1 MVERLSLSDPAGRW
15 VLSVAVLGSAMGF
28 LDATVVNVAMPRIG
42 AELGADVAGLQWT
55 LNGYLVAL
63 ASLLLF
69 GGALGDRFGRRR
81 IFRIG
86 VAWFTVASLA
96 CALAPTVEILIATRV
111 LQGIGGALVT
121 PGSLAIIET
130 TFRADQRARTIGWW
144 SALAGLATAAG
155 PPLGGFLVDTLS
167 WRWIFLINLP
177 VGAFVVATAGRMP
190 ETRDPKATG
199 RLDLPG
205 ATLASTGLAALT
217 FLLIEAPLRGMGAAT
232 LLALGTAI
240 VCLAAFVAVES
251 RAPRPILPLNLF
263 SSTQF
268 TVANL
273 LTLVVYAALGGGL
286 FMLTVFLQGAM
297 GYSPLA
303 AGAATLP
310 IDALMLGLSSRM
322 GQLAQRIGPRIPLT
336 AGPLLMA
343 AGTLL
348 LAALEPGDGYLTGV
362 LPALTVFG
370 LGLATVVA
378 PITATVLAAADERH
392 SGIASGVNNAVSRV
406 AQLLAVAVLPA
417 AAGLSGDEYRQ
428 PDALTTGFHT
438 ALVITAVL
446 AALGGLLAAAAIRP
460 EVRAD
465 HNVIHARR

>member
-1 MVERLSLSDPAGRW
+1 
-15 VLSVAVLGSAMGF
+15 
-28 LDATVVNVAMPRIG
+28 
-42 AELGADVAGLQWT
+42 
-55 LNGYLVAL
+55 
-63 ASLLLF
+63 
-69 GGALGDRFGRRR
+69 
-81 IFRIG
+81 
-86 VAWFTVASLA
+86 
-96 CALAPTVEILIATRV
+96 VEILIAARV

-121 PGSLAIIET
+121 PGSLAIIEA
-130 TFRADQRARTIGWW
+130 TFREEDRAGTIGWW

-155 PPLGGFLVDTLS
+155 PIVGGFLVEALS

-177 VGAFVVATAGRMP
+177 IGAFVVTAARRVP
-190 ETRDPKATG
+190 ETRDPQATG

-205 ATLASTGLAALT
+205 AALASTGLAALT
-217 FLLIEAPLRGMGAAT
+217 YLLIEAPLHGLGSVAILAA
-232 LLALGTAI
+232 LAAAV
-240 VCLAAFVAVES
+240 VCLAGFVVVER
-251 RAPRPILPLNLF
+251 RAAQPMLPLGIF
-263 SSTQF
+263 ASGQF

-286 FMLTVFLQGAM
+286 FLLTVFLQGAL

-310 IDALMLGLSSRM
+310 IDVLMLGLSARM

-348 LAALEPGDGYLTGV
+348 LAGLEPGDGYLTGV
-362 LPALTVFG
+362 LPALVVFG

-406 AQLLAVAVLPA
+406 AQLLAVAVLPVV
-417 AAGLSGDEYRQ
+417 AGLSGEEYRQ
-428 PDALTTGFHT
+428 PGALTTGFHT
-438 ALVITAVL
+438 AMIVTAGL
-446 AALGGLLAAAAIRP
+446 AGLGGLLAAVAIRS
-460 EVRAD
+460 EVLT
-465 HNVIHARR
+465 RREPVAG